1 MKKEYMKKRVE
12 AWCASHDCDLYIDG
26 TAGVH
31 VLVDNKEYDDNLC
44 HDRLFPSLTK
54 LYNYLFNDV

>member
-1 MKKEYMKKRVE
+1 MRKRVE
-12 AWCASHDCDLYIDG
+12 AWCASHDCDLYVDG

-31 VLVDNKEYDDNLC
+31 VLVDNKVYDDNLC